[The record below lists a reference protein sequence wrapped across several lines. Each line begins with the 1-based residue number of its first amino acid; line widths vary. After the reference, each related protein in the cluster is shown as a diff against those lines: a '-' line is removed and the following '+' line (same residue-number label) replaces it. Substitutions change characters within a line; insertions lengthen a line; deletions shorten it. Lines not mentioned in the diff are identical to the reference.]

1 MTYFVFLKKLFSIF
15 KKWLYNYIM
24 GKIESIKKLLGIE
37 HFTKYTN
44 DYFDRSNIRSSL
56 YVASVVVLL
65 ELWMIISTL
74 FFQFFGDLNRSKAWL
89 ITHLASYTLL
99 FLSALSLLIYSL
111 LHVKKIIKRNKEWFA
126 VRFVFSIISLGF
138 GIYISYLDYLKG
150 EQFITLMTMT
160 IIVFC
165 FTVWRPLYSILLLT
179 GSYTLFF
186 ILCQNRLPAT
196 YATKVNLTIVMLII
210 LLSAINAYRQKLS
223 EAKKD
228 ERLEQAHDILLK
240 LSISDEVTGVANM
253 NYFRGQAFEL
263 MNKPG
268 IIPSDYIYLYFD
280 IENFKMINQKY
291 GFWEG
296 NTFLKGF
303 AEFLGKTFKDSII
316 AHFSNDNFVVLSR
329 DEKIK
334 EKIVDI
340 CKKLTEYH
348 YDIKLGLKVGAYKPE
363 TKEVLP
369 LIACDHARYACNSIK
384 KYYNLTYCLYDTN
397 MSLRFQKK
405 QHIINN
411 FDEAIKNE
419 YIKVF
424 YQPVV
429 NAATGNLCGLEALAR
444 WQDPQFG
451 FLSPADFIETLEE
464 YHLIHRLDMFVVERV
479 CRDINDAKKKG
490 RKIIPTSLNFS
501 RLDFD
506 SLNLAQEVAD
516 CLEKYNIDKTE
527 IHIEVTESTLSEN
540 DVKLKEEL
548 KSFRSHGY
556 ALWLDDFGSGY
567 SGLNVLKEYD
577 FDLIKIDMKFLS
589 NFDVNEKSR
598 QILKNVINLAK
609 DLGMQTLTEGVET
622 KEQYDFLRDN
632 GCEKLQG
639 YLFSKPVARDE
650 FEAMLDNG
658 TLVID

>member
-1 MTYFVFLKKLFSIF
+1 
-15 KKWLYNYIM
+15 M
-24 GKIESIKKLLGIE
+24 GKIDSIKKFLGIE
-37 HFTKYTN
+37 RYTKYTE
-44 DYFDRSNIRSSL
+44 DYFNRSNIRSSL
-56 YVASVVVLL
+56 YVSSVVVLL
-65 ELWMIISTL
+65 ELWMIFSTL
-74 FFQFFGDLNRSKAWL
+74 FFQFFGDLNRSGMWL
-89 ITHLASYTLL
+89 ITHLTSYSLL
-99 FLSALSLLIYSL
+99 LISALFLLIYSL
-111 LHVKKIIKRNKEWFA
+111 LHIKKNINLNKEWHT
-126 VRFVFSIISLGF
+126 VRFVFSVISLAF

-179 GSYTLFF
+179 GSYSLFF
-186 ILCQNRLPAT
+186 ILCHNQIPTT
-196 YATKVNLTIVMLII
+196 YATKVNLTIVMIII
-210 LLSAINAYRQKLS
+210 LLSAINAYWQKLS

-228 ERLEQAHDILLK
+228 EKLEQAHDILLK

-263 MNKPG
+263 MNKPE
-268 IIPSDYIYLYFD
+268 IKASDYIYLFFD
-280 IENFKMINQKY
+280 IENFKMLNQKY

-296 NTFLKGF
+296 NTFLKEF
-303 AEFLGKTFKDSII
+303 AEFLGKVFEASII
-316 AHFSNDNFVVLSR
+316 AHFSNDNFVVLTK

-334 EKIVDI
+334 DKIVQI
-340 CKKLTEYH
+340 CKKISEYK

-363 TKEVLP
+363 NKEELP

-384 KYYNLTYCLYDTN
+384 KYYNLTYCLYDKD
-397 MSLRFQKK
+397 MSLKFQKK

-411 FDEAIKNE
+411 FDDAIKNE

-429 NAATGNLCGLEALAR
+429 NAKNGKLCGLEALAR

-464 YHLIHRLDMFVVERV
+464 YHLIHKLDMFVVERV
-479 CRDINDAKKKG
+479 CRDIKDAKIKG

-540 DVKLKEEL
+540 DQKLKEEL

-589 NFDVNEKSR
+589 NFESNPKSR

-622 KEQYDFLRDN
+622 QKQYDFLREN

-639 YLFSKPVARDE
+639 YLFSKPISKAE
-650 FEAMLDNG
+650 FEAKLDDG
-658 TLVID
+658 SLLID

>member
-1 MTYFVFLKKLFSIF
+1 
-15 KKWLYNYIM
+15 M
-24 GKIESIKKLLGIE
+24 GKIESIKKFLGIE

-186 ILCQNRLPAT
+186 ILCHNRLPAT

-263 MNKPG
+263 INKPG

-296 NTFLKGF
+296 NTFLKDF

-316 AHFSNDNFVVLSR
+316 AHFSNDNFVVLTK

-340 CKKLTEYH
+340 CKKLKEYH

-369 LIACDHARYACNSIK
+369 LIACDQARYACNSIK

-397 MSLRFQKK
+397 MSMRFQKK

-622 KEQYDFLRDN
+622 KEQYDFLREN

-639 YLFSKPVARDE
+639 YLFSKPVARNE

-658 TLVID
+658 TLIID

>member
-1 MTYFVFLKKLFSIF
+1 
-15 KKWLYNYIM
+15 M
-24 GKIESIKKLLGIE
+24 GKFESIKKFLGIE

-74 FFQFFGDLNRSKAWL
+74 FFQFFGNLNRSKAWL

-186 ILCQNRLPAT
+186 ILCHNRLPAT

-228 ERLEQAHDILLK
+228 ERLEQAHNILLK

-268 IIPSDYIYLYFD
+268 IVPTDYIYLYFD

-296 NTFLKGF
+296 NSFLKDF
-303 AEFLGKTFKDSII
+303 AEFLDKTFGNSII
-316 AHFSNDNFVVLSR
+316 AHFSNDNFVVLTK

-363 TKEVLP
+363 NKEVLP

-622 KEQYDFLRDN
+622 KEQFDFLREN

-639 YLFSKPVARDE
+639 YLFSKPVARNE